1 MKLGKGRTMGIAGH
15 RKPLGSTGL
24 MVSEL
29 CIGTSGWGKLR
40 EGEKESAHADRI
52 ASLVVR
58 GLGQDA
64 RINYLDASNIYG
76 GGRSE
81 AFIGEALARIGGV
94 PKDCVVQTKL
104 DRNTDND
111 DFSASQMWRSLEQS
125 LERLGLES
133 VQIMFLHDPE
143 VVGFDAASAPG
154 GPMEAL
160 VEMKKQ
166 GLLANIGISGGP
178 VPMLQQFVDTDQ
190 FDMIIT
196 HNRFTL
202 VDRSA
207 ADLLASAKRRG
218 MGVNNAA
225 PYGGGALSGR
235 PGAADRY
242 GYRPTRPEVRRAI
255 DEMTRVCSAA
265 GVPIS
270 AAALQF
276 SIRSPLVD
284 STVIGVSSVDRLDL
298 DLADAEQEI
307 PEALWPELDAL
318 APSDSVALDAP

>member
-1 MKLGKGRTMGIAGH
+1 MPAATD

-40 EGEKESAHADRI
+40 EGESDDAHRQRI
-52 ASLVVR
+52 EALVVR
-58 GLGQDA
+58 GLGADP

-81 AFIGEALARIGGV
+81 EFIGAALAETGGV
-94 PKDCVVQTKL
+94 PDGHVIQTKL

-111 DFSASQMWRSLEQS
+111 DFSAAQMWRSLEQS
-125 LERLGLES
+125 LERLGLSS
-133 VQIMFLHDPE
+133 VQVLFLHDPE
-143 VVGFDAASAPG
+143 VIGFDAATAPG

-160 VEMKKQ
+160 VEMRKQ
-166 GLLANIGISGGP
+166 GLAANIGISGGP
-178 VPMLQQFVDTDQ
+178 VPMLQQFVDTDE
-190 FDMIIT
+190 FDLIIT

-207 ADLLASAKRRG
+207 GELLASAKRRG

-235 PGAADRY
+235 PNAADRY
-242 GYRPTRPEVRRAI
+242 GYRATRPEVRRAI
-255 DEMTRVCSAA
+255 DEMTRVCDRY
-265 GVPIS
+265 GTPIS

-276 SIRSPLVD
+276 SLRSPLVD
-284 STVIGVSSVDRLDL
+284 STVIGVSSVDRLDAS
-298 DLADAEQEI
+298 LADAEYEI
-307 PEALWPELDAL
+307 PEELWAQLDAL
-318 APSDSVALDAP
+318 APPASVALDTQ

>member
-1 MKLGKGRTMGIAGH
+1 
-15 RKPLGSTGL
+15 

-29 CIGTSGWGKLR
+29 CVGTSGWGNLR
-40 EGEKESAHADRI
+40 QGENDIAHRARI
-52 ASLVVR
+52 AALTDR
-58 GLGQDA
+58 GLGADP

-81 AFIGEALARIGGV
+81 ELIGEALARTNGV
-94 PKDCVVQTKL
+94 PEGYVVQTKL
-104 DRNTDND
+104 DRNVVDD
-111 DFSASQMWRSLEQS
+111 DFSAAQMWRSIEQS
-125 LERLGLES
+125 LERLGLSS

-143 VVGFDAASAPG
+143 VVGFDVASAPG
-154 GPMEAL
+154 GPLDAL
-160 VEMKKQ
+160 VEMKRQ
-166 GLLANIGISGGP
+166 GLVAHIGISGGP
-178 VPMLQQFVDTDQ
+178 VQMLQQFVETDQ

-207 ADLLASAKRRG
+207 QELLVSAKRRG

-235 PGAADRY
+235 PGAAERY
-242 GYRPTRPEVRRAI
+242 GYRPTGPEVRRSI
-255 DEMTRVCSAA
+255 DEMTRVCSEA

-276 SIRSPLVD
+276 SLRSPLVD
-284 STVIGVSSVDRLDL
+284 STVIGVSSVDRLDAA
-298 DLADAEQEI
+298 LADADIEI
-307 PEALWPELDAL
+307 PDGLWSELESL
-318 APSDSVALDAP
+318 APPASAALDAPSSH